1 MTVSESCIVLVTIIA
16 DFNSFGAVLITVMRI
31 QIIRWTSKCRSRN
44 FGRIRQYNV
53 VIVSRGKH
61 N

>member
-1 MTVSESCIVLVTIIA
+1 MTVSEACIVLVTIIA

-44 FGRIRQYNV
+44 FGP
-53 VIVSRGKH
+53 H
-61 N
+61 